1 MKYTCKL
8 LGYHSLQGRQGEQQ
22 QQDGFQVELLEPEL
36 SPAQEGTHSKGSGE
50 NNTPRLLIKKKKATD
65 AHSTTTSKGYDMA
78 EGQALARNL

>member
-8 LGYHSLQGRQGEQQ
+8 LGYHSLRGRQGEQQ

-50 NNTPRLLIKKKKATD
+50 NNTPRLLIKIKENSNSKTKKRKEQEQ
-65 AHSTTTSKGYDMA
+65 K
-78 EGQALARNL
+78 E

>member
-8 LGYHSLQGRQGEQQ
+8 LGYRSLRGRQGEQQ

-50 NNTPRLLIKKKKATD
+50 NNTPRLLIKRKKSYRCTQHDYK
-65 AHSTTTSKGYDMA
+65 
-78 EGQALARNL
+78 